1 MKPESTQV
9 LFRRARPSDQET
21 IVEFNRRLALET
33 EGKAL
38 DLNLLRPGVAAAIE
52 RPDLCLCFVAESS
65 GEVIGQL
72 MVTYE
77 WSDWHNRLYWWLQ
90 SVYVHEAHRGKG
102 VFRDLFEFVREEAK
116 RSNAVHAFCLYV
128 DKENHRA
135 KRTYHGLGFEM
146 SNYDIMECV
155 L

>member
-1 MKPESTQV
+1 MSPVIRNATPADVELMADWAIAMAWETEHKKLDGDTV
-9 LFRRARPSDQET
+9 RRGIRA
-21 IVEFNRRLALET
+21 VFALPGRGRYFIAER
-33 EGKAL
+33 EGKAA
-38 DLNLLRPGVAAAIE
+38 GT
-52 RPDLCLCFVAESS
+52 
-65 GEVIGQL
+65 L
-72 MVTYE
+72 MITYE

-90 SVYVHEAHRGKG
+90 SVYVHEDHRGKG